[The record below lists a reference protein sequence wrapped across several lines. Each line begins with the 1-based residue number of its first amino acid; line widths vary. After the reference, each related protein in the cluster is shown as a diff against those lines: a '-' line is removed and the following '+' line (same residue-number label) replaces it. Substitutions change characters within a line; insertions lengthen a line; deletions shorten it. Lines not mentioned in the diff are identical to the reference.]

1 VADKLAKQKLA
12 RAAHRLAAGS
22 RLPALIL
29 MTDDARLPDPQAAAL
44 ALPNGG
50 MVIVRA
56 SDARRRAEL
65 ALMLKQIGVPFLI
78 ADDPW
83 LAARVGADGIHLSEA
98 KAKEATHWRARRPG
112 WIITAAA
119 HSLSACARA
128 GHADAVL
135 LSPIFPTQSH
145 PRDGFLGV
153 ARARFIAQA
162 SPVPVYALGGIDAV
176 TVAGLDD
183 SAFIGIAAI
192 SALA

>member
-1 VADKLAKQKLA
+1 VADKLAKEKLA

-29 MTDDARLPDPQAAAL
+29 MTDDARQPDPLAAAL
-44 ALPNGG
+44 ALPNSG
-50 MVIVRA
+50 MVIVR
-56 SDARRRAEL
+56 SRDARRRAEQ
-65 ALMLKQIGVPFLI
+65 ALLLKQIGAPFLI

-83 LAARVGADGIHLSEA
+83 LAASVGADGIHLPEA
-98 KAKEATHWRARRPG
+98 RAKDAVHWRARRPD

-119 HSLSACARA
+119 HSLSACAQS
-128 GHADAVL
+128 GQADAVL

-145 PRDGFLGV
+145 PTGKYLGV
-153 ARARFIAQA
+153 ARARLIASA

-176 TVAGLDD
+176 TVARLDD